1 VFYVQTLII
10 TPDVWPIAASRK
22 QQVGMACGV
31 QDGIGLQAF
40 IGMTAETIAKFE
52 PFWPI
57 VVRI

>member
-40 IGMTAETIAKFE
+40 IGMTAETITVHYFE
-52 PFWPI
+52 PF
-57 VVRI
+57 